1 MMLLEAWLRSLLWE
15 SILPTPFLESGAV
28 YGEVGFEIHRT
39 KGLFQV
45 ANQPWRVIQGVR
57 EVFEIREIEPFS
69 LPDENNQNAGKI
81 IFIGQGLDQ
90 NMFQRSLNHT
100 FH

>member
-15 SILPTPFLESGAV
+15 SVLPTPFLNSGSV
-28 YGEVGFEIHRT
+28 YSEGGFDIHRT

-45 ANQPWRVIQGVR
+45 ANQSWRVIQGVR

-69 LPDENNQNAGKI
+69 LREGNDQNAGKI

-100 FH
+100 VH